1 MLKLRRFGAALLGV
15 SALLLLAGCS
25 QMEVLNPK
33 GAIAA
38 DEKQLLIDAVCL
50 MLIIIIPVIILTL
63 FIARRYR
70 ASNTKAKYSP
80 NWGHGTLLEA
90 GWWVLPIIIIAVLG
104 TMTWRTTHSL
114 DPYRPIESNVP
125 PLNIQVV
132 SLQWRW
138 LFIYPQQNIAT
149 LDFVEFPVNTPISF
163 SVTSDA
169 PMNSFQI
176 RQLAGQIYAMNGM
189 KTELHLIANQTGD
202 YEGRSVNFSGPG
214 FADMTFV
221 ARVVSQNDFN
231 NWVRSVKAS
240 PQQLTLPAYTQL
252 AAPSQDHSVQL
263 YSSAAPDLFNH
274 IIMSYMGPDMPANM
288 MPATQQSASKS

>member
-1 MLKLRRFGAALLGV
+1 MLKLRRFLSTILSLGM
-15 SALLLLAGCS
+15 LLLITGCS
-25 QMEVLNPK
+25 KMEVLNPM
-33 GAIAA
+33 GPIAE
-38 DEKQLLIDAVCL
+38 DEKQLLIDALCL

-63 FIARRYR
+63 LIARRYR

-80 NWGHGTLLEA
+80 NWSHGTLLEA

-114 DPYRPIESNVP
+114 DPYKPINSKVP
-125 PLNIQVV
+125 ALNIQVV

-138 LFIYPQQNIAT
+138 LFIYPAQNIAT
-149 LDFVEFPVNTPISF
+149 LDFVEFPVDTPINF

-189 KTELHLIANQTGD
+189 KTELHLIASHTGD
-202 YEGRSVNFSGPG
+202 YAGRSVNFSGPG

-221 ARVVSQNDFN
+221 AHVVSENDFN
-231 NWVRSVKAS
+231 TWVQTVKKGNS
-240 PQQLTLPAYTQL
+240 ILTLPAYKQL
-252 AAPSQDHSVQL
+252 ALPSQDHSVQL
-263 YSSAAPDLFNH
+263 YSNVAPDLFNH
-274 IIMSYMGPDMPANM
+274 IIMSYMGPDMPNM
-288 MPATQQSASKS
+288 KMTSGS

>member
-1 MLKLRRFGAALLGV
+1 MRKLRRFLSGLISV
-15 SALLLLAGCS
+15 SLLLLLAGCS
-25 QMEVLNPK
+25 KMEVLNPM
-33 GAIAA
+33 GPVAA
-38 DEKQLLIDAVCL
+38 DEKQLLIDALCL
-50 MLIIIIPVIILTL
+50 MLIIIIPVIVLTL
-63 FIARRYR
+63 WIARRYR

-104 TMTWRTTHSL
+104 TLTWRTTHSL
-114 DPYRPIESNVP
+114 DPYKPIESKAE

-149 LDFVEFPVNTPISF
+149 LDFVEFPVQTPISF

-189 KTELHLIANQTGD
+189 KTELHLIASKTGD

-221 ARVVSQNDFN
+221 AHVVSQSDFN
-231 NWVRSVKAS
+231 TWVNTVKKGNNVLS
-240 PQQLTLPAYTQL
+240 LPAYKQL
-252 AAPSQDHSVQL
+252 ALPTQDHSVQL
-263 YSSAAPDLFNH
+263 YSSVVPDLFNT
-274 IIMSYMGPDMPANM
+274 IIMSYMGPDMPQNM
-288 MPATQQSASKS
+288 MPAHMKMTSAS

>member
-1 MLKLRRFGAALLGV
+1 MVKLRRFLAVVLSLGAILF
-15 SALLLLAGCS
+15 LAGCS
-25 QMEVLNPK
+25 KMEVLNPK
-33 GAIAA
+33 GVIAA
-38 DEKQLLIDAVCL
+38 DEKQLLIDALCL

-63 FIARRYR
+63 VIARRYR

-90 GWWVLPIIIIAVLG
+90 GWWVLPILIIAVLG
-104 TMTWRTTHSL
+104 TITWRTTHSL
-114 DPYRPIESNVP
+114 DPYKPIVSKLP
-125 PLNIQVV
+125 PVNIQVV

-149 LDFVEFPVNTPISF
+149 PDFVEFPVDTPISF

-221 ARVVSQNDFN
+221 AHVVSQSDFDA
-231 NWVRSVKAS
+231 WVQSVKKGS
-240 PQQLTLPAYTQL
+240 NSLSMPAYKQL
-252 AAPSQDHSVQL
+252 ALPSQDHSVQL
-263 YSSAAPDLFNH
+263 YSSVTPNLFNN

-288 MPATQQSASKS
+288 NMSSGS